1 MSDKEI
7 PADLAHALE
16 VCEQHGLTTRNV
28 RVRYNQGKRGDD
40 LLAPKLTRRQAAKR
54 SPWSKWKGN

>member
-16 VCEQHGLTTRNV
+16 VCEQHGLTKRQV
-28 RVRYNQGKRGDD
+28 RKRYAQGMRGER
-40 LLAPKLTRRQAAKR
+40 LLQPIMTPTQAARLSHWAKWR
-54 SPWSKWKGN
+54 S